1 MRKPFS
7 LRLIYQILL
16 TAVGVFCLRIFMLFP
31 ELLPKPVRP
40 FLAALSHLH
49 FRFVYSFKKSIGIDI
64 PIDVL
69 SSLIVFSL
77 MTGILLVSLCRS
89 IHFLYSK
96 YAKGKPKT
104 GSYQPAQ
111 DRLGRSGVASVK
123 DLGLVLFKVV
133 LSVCL
138 FIYFLAI
145 GMDSFSRST
154 AERYS
159 DGDTPSRF
167 VILVRHDDKKPV
179 VSPENTDVVSWK
191 AYTRVRQQSSP
202 RVSYSLPPGQ
212 GEVIYEQEKLQFSS
226 RQLSPSRQEVR
237 VFSHALDGDLS
248 SLSIY
253 EVEEGTV
260 HPRYFRILAYFAWGL
275 PVGMIALI
283 GSIVVGIGVNMG
295 VKRTNDPLGSILRV
309 ICTIYGLHLLAY
321 TLLGHDI
328 GMVAS
333 SDSEF
338 FAKKALSVVYG
349 GLLFVPPSW
358 RDRGRRWQVSALLLI
373 VGGVGGAFYLSRFC
387 GIMGWFPLWELW
399 RYKKCVSL
407 ES

>member
-1 MRKPFS
+1 M
-7 LRLIYQILL
+7 
-16 TAVGVFCLRIFMLFP
+16 
-31 ELLPKPVRP
+31 
-40 FLAALSHLH
+40 
-49 FRFVYSFKKSIGIDI
+49 
-64 PIDVL
+64 
-69 SSLIVFSL
+69 
-77 MTGILLVSLCRS
+77 
-89 IHFLYSK
+89 
-96 YAKGKPKT
+96 
-104 GSYQPAQ
+104 
-111 DRLGRSGVASVK
+111 K
-123 DLGLVLFKVV
+123 DLGLVLFKAF
-133 LSVCL
+133 LAVCL
-138 FIYFLAI
+138 FLYFLVI
-145 GMDSFSRST
+145 GMDGFSRSS
-154 AERYS
+154 AQRYS
-159 DGDTPSRF
+159 DGDTPWPGF
-167 VILVRHDDKKPV
+167 TIVALHDDKNQALSNKSTNV
-179 VSPENTDVVSWK
+179 ISWK
-191 AYTRVRQQSSP
+191 EYLRRRQQSSD
-202 RVSYSLPPGQ
+202 REFYTLPPGQ
-212 GEVIYEQEKLQFSS
+212 GEVVYEQEQIKIKYSS
-226 RQLSPSRQEVR
+226 RQLTPSRQEVR
-237 VFSHALDGDLS
+237 LFSYAVDGDGH

-333 SDSEF
+333 SDFEI